1 MGKIS
6 KPRPLAEDDERN
18 DFDCGKPSLNTWFQ
32 RHAWKN
38 QQFGISRTNVIC
50 DTETGKIAGF
60 VALTAAEIRRE
71 FLPKAQQRNRPEAV
85 PAVLLGQLAVD
96 LNYQGQGL
104 AKSLLFFAFKTAVQ
118 ISEQIGCACMI
129 THPLG
134 DSIRTFYQHWGF
146 EDTPFD
152 PNRSMIVRIADLR
165 ANGFGDGV

>member
-6 KPRPLAEDDERN
+6 KPRPLAGDDERN

-50 DTETGKIAGF
+50 DTETGKLAGF

-129 THPLG
+129 TLPLD
-134 DSIRTFYQHWGF
+134 DSIRNFYRHWGF
-146 EDTPFD
+146 EDTPLA
-152 PNRSMIVRIADLR
+152 PNRSMIVRIANLR
-165 ANGFGDGV
+165 ANGFGESA